1 MTALSANKD
10 RPVRIPPGGLR
21 TEKFGLSGYTNYG
34 GGSTAFTVYK
44 GAVVIIDVSDT
55 DGYAAPM
62 AVNAASGDMFAGIA
76 AERQDVGSSDTA
88 DGSVALT
95 VYTNGI
101 WGFPK
106 ASLAI
111 TDVGAVIYATDT
123 DAVTTTSTNA
133 ITIGRLVDVDATY
146 AWIDISTHWMVPI

>member
-1 MTALSANKD
+1 MTALTKNKD

-21 TEKFGLSGYTNYG
+21 TEKFGLTGYTDYS

-44 GAVVIIDVSDT
+44 GAVVIIDVSDA

-76 AERQDVGSSDTA
+76 AERQDVTSADTGN
-88 DGSVALT
+88 GSVALT

-101 WGFPK
+101 WGFPV

-111 TDVGAVIYATDT
+111 TDVGAVIYASDT
-123 DAVTTTSTNA
+123 DALTSSSSNA
-133 ITIGRLVDVDATY
+133 IPVGRLIDVDATY
-146 AWIDISTHWMVPI
+146 AWVDISTHWMVPI